1 MISSQKD
8 SVGQY
13 IVNID
18 TKACTPFSFRRPQKE
33 LDKNAAVQRII
44 ELEKKQVELESLLAE
59 KNTSHESEVHEL
71 NDRYRLEMDTMRN
84 MNKSL
89 NVNINEK
96 IVKIE
101 SLTADLKHAKENN
114 KELKIYLRAAERE
127 KNDLGTH
134 LYVLKTSIENY
145 LSSDINHEKLQDTMK
160 YMTKRMSEIK
170 VPDNYDIL
178 RAIENVWDNINVA
191 KRQQLQEEAKR
202 QQLQ

>member
-8 SVGQY
+8 SVSQY

-18 TKACTPFSFRRPQKE
+18 TKGCNPFNLKRISKKIA
-33 LDKNAAVQRII
+33 KNADAERIT
-44 ELEKKQVELESLLAE
+44 ELENKQVELESLLAE

-71 NDRYRLEMDTMRN
+71 NERYRLQMDTMRDT
-84 MNKSL
+84 NKKL
-89 NVNINEK
+89 NV
-96 IVKIE
+96 
-101 SLTADLKHAKENN
+101 NN
-114 KELKIYLRAAERE
+114 KELKLHLRAAEQE

-145 LSSDINHEKLQDTMK
+145 LSEDIDHEKLQDTMK

-170 VPDNYDIL
+170 VPGNYDTL